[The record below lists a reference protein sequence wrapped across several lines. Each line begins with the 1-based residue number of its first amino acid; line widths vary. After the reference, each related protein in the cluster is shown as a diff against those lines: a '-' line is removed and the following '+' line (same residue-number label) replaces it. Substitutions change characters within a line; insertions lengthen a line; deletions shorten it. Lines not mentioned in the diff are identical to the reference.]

1 VRTPVTWSPKARLE
15 LADIW
20 NYIRNDSAANALQV
34 LNDITAAVDRLEEHP
49 FSGRMVPEWNQPI
62 LRELIVGSYR
72 VMYSIEPEEVIVF
85 TVRHV
90 RRRLPQRFRREW
102 LR

>member
-1 VRTPVTWSPKARLE
+1 MD

-20 NYIRNDSAANALQV
+20 NYIKRDSAANALEV
-34 LNDITAAVDRLEEHP
+34 LNDIAAAVDRLEEHP
-49 FSGRMVPEWNQPI
+49 FSGRMIPEWKQPI

-72 VMYSIEPEEVIVF
+72 VMHSVEQEEIIVF
-85 TVRHV
+85 SIRHS
-90 RRRLPQRFRREW
+90 RRRLPKRFPREW